1 LHGWPGPGFSSF
13 VADGMVSWAI
23 LSRGRVCRDASL
35 TRKKAFTTINS

>member
-23 LSRGRVCRDASL
+23 LSRGRV
-35 TRKKAFTTINS
+35 